1 MKLFLDTNIVM
12 DYVENRE
19 PFVVYTLSLFQ
30 MEYEGLHQL
39 YVSDLTFAN
48 IAYLCRKS
56 MTYERL
62 YEVMEELCTVLHIV
76 AIGEQAVTKAIR
88 LKVKDFEDSLQY
100 FSAKHAGVDCII
112 TRNKKDFGFS
122 DIPVYTPS
130 GFMEK
135 FHFNA

>member
-12 DYVENRE
+12 DYIENRE

-56 MTYERL
+56 MTYDRL
-62 YEVMEELCTVLHIV
+62 YEVMEELCTVLHIA
-76 AIGEQAVTKAIR
+76 AIGEQAEI
-88 LKVKDFEDSLQY
+88 S
-100 FSAKHAGVDCII
+100 HVD
-112 TRNKKDFGFS
+112 
-122 DIPVYTPS
+122 
-130 GFMEK
+130 
-135 FHFNA
+135 